1 MKVLILAGGLGTR
14 LSEETDLK
22 PKPMVEVGGKPIIW
36 HIMKQ
41 YSHHGYNDF
50 VILLGYKGY
59 VIKEYFANYLLHTSD
74 CTINLRGNDIELH
87 GSCEEP
93 WKITL
98 IDTGQETMTG
108 GRVKRAREH
117 IGDEPFMLTYG
128 DGLSDVNIT
137 DLVAFHES
145 HEGIMSLTAVQ
156 PTGRFGTL
164 EIEKDNRVSQFIEK
178 PIGDNGWING
188 GYFVCDPEI
197 LDYIDDDSTVLER
210 KPMEALSNE
219 GRLFSFHHQ
228 GFWQCMDT
236 LRDKQFLAKLWEAG
250 NADWATW
257 DQNS

>member
-1 MKVLILAGGLGTR
+1 MKVFILAGGLGTR

-41 YSHHGYNDF
+41 YSHYGYNDF

-59 VIKEYFANYLLHTSD
+59 VIKEYFANYLLHNSD
-74 CTINLRGNDIELH
+74 CTINLRNNDIELH
-87 GSCEEP
+87 GACKEP

-108 GRVKRAREH
+108 GRVKRVKEH
-117 IGDEPFMLTYG
+117 IGDEPFLLTYG
-128 DGLSDVNIT
+128 DGVSDVNIN
-137 DLVAFHES
+137 DLVAFHKS
-145 HEGIMSLTAVQ
+145 HEGIMTLTAVQ
-156 PTGRFGTL
+156 PTGRFGIIK
-164 EIEKDNRVSQFIEK
+164 IEEDNKVSEFIEK
-178 PIGDNGWING
+178 PVGDNGWING

-197 LDYIDDDSTVLER
+197 LDYIDDDSTILER
-210 KPMEALSNE
+210 KPMDLLSNE

-228 GFWQCMDT
+228 GFWQCMDS
-236 LRDKQFLAKLWEAG
+236 LRDKQFLSKLWEAG

-257 DQNS
+257 ERNS

>member
-1 MKVLILAGGLGTR
+1 MRVLILAGGLGTR

-59 VIKEYFANYLLHTSD
+59 VIKEYFANYLLHTND
-74 CTINLRGNDIELH
+74 CTINLRDNNIELH
-87 GSCEEP
+87 GSSEES

-128 DGLSDVNIT
+128 DGVSDVNIT

-156 PTGRFGTL
+156 PTGRFGTI
-164 EIEKDNRVSQFIEK
+164 EIEKDNRVSEFIEK

-188 GYFVCDPEI
+188 GYFVCDPEV

-210 KPMEALSNE
+210 KPMETLSNE

-236 LRDKQFLAKLWEAG
+236 LRDKQFLAKLWETG

-257 DQNS
+257 GQDS